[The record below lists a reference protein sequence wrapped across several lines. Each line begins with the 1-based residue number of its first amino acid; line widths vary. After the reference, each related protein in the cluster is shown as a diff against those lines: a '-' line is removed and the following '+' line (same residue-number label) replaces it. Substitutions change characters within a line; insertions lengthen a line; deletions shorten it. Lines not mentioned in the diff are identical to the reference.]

1 MPFAISLILAAA
13 FCNFTDRS
21 RRDGLAGFPRHLFTL
36 PVNTYY
42 LVTCLMLC
50 TLVSISCIY
59 VAWVKFVYEP
69 LGIHLQI
76 RWPLTLIA
84 AGVVLFQTIIWCL
97 SGFRFAQ

>member
-50 TLVSISCIY
+50 TLVSVAGIY
-59 VAWVKFVYEP
+59 VAWVEVCLRAVGNSIANP
-69 LGIHLQI
+69 L
-76 RWPLTLIA
+76 A
-84 AGVVLFQTIIWCL
+84 AHVDRGRVSCYSKQSF
-97 SGFRFAQ
+97 GA